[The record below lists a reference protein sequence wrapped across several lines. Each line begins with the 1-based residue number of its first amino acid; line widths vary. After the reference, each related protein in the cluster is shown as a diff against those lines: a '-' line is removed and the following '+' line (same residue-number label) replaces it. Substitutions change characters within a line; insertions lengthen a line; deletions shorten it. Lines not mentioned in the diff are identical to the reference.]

1 MVFSLFK
8 LPTPTLLCT
17 FLAHGIAYCVFWEYW
32 SNRRKFQRAPNRYAC
47 YVYLCL
53 WTVSIAINCTP
64 SNEQSFHL
72 HASFTQPCK
81 HMASTNLPLCS
92 IIVSFL
98 LRFSHKHK
106 IISIISLL
114 KTIFLG
120 ALFFLQILPQIFFH
134 YFEEKLL
141 KIVILG
147 GTPLFLFLSCTFNSP
162 HSGVHASNSTE
173 TTLVSITSKLCVASI
188 RNPHLLSYLQHLTE
202 LMGLSSLKHCLNLA
216 SRMLTAMDFLLS
228 NRLLLLKLF
237 YAVVSSPHLCL
248 NLECSRTKY
257 LNHLSF

>member
-72 HASFTQPCK
+72 RASFTQPCK

-141 KIVILG
+141 KIV
-147 GTPLFLFLSCTFNSP
+147 F
-162 HSGVHASNSTE
+162 
-173 TTLVSITSKLCVASI
+173 
-188 RNPHLLSYLQHLTE
+188 
-202 LMGLSSLKHCLNLA
+202 
-216 SRMLTAMDFLLS
+216 
-228 NRLLLLKLF
+228 
-237 YAVVSSPHLCL
+237 
-248 NLECSRTKY
+248 
-257 LNHLSF
+257 

>member
-1 MVFSLFK
+1 M
-8 LPTPTLLCT
+8 
-17 FLAHGIAYCVFWEYW
+17 
-32 SNRRKFQRAPNRYAC
+32 
-47 YVYLCL
+47 YLCL

-64 SNEQSFHL
+64 SHDQSFHL
-72 HASFTQPCK
+72 RASFTQPCK
-81 HMASTNLPLCS
+81 HIASTNLPLCPT
-92 IIVSFL
+92 IVSFL

-120 ALFFLQILPQIFFH
+120 ALFFLHILPQIFFH

-141 KIVILG
+141 KVVVLS
-147 GTPLFLFLSCTFNSP
+147 GTPLFLFLFCNFNSP
-162 HSGVHASNSTE
+162 HSGFHASNSTE
-173 TTLVSITSKLCVASI
+173 MTLVNVTSKRCVASI
-188 RNPHLLSYLQHLTE
+188 HSLHLLSYLQHLTE
-202 LMGLSSLKHCLNLA
+202 LMGPSSLKHHLNLA

-237 YAVVSSPHLCL
+237 YAVVSSPHLSL